1 MIREALAQVIAG
13 DDLSRGDAAGV
24 MEEIMTGG
32 ATPAQIGG
40 FLVALRLKGETAEEI
55 AGCAEVMR
63 RHATRVKAEGTVID
77 TCGTGG
83 DETGTLNISTAAAFV
98 AAGAGVKVAKH
109 GNRSVS
115 SNSGSADV
123 LRTLGVNVDA
133 EVPVVEKCIEEAGVG
148 FLFAPRL
155 HAAMKHAIG
164 PRREMGVRTVFNI
177 LGPLTNPAGA
187 KRQLIGVFSAE
198 LTPLIGD
205 VLAQLGTERA
215 LVVSGLPAEGASA
228 LDEISTLGPT
238 QVTRVEGESVETGKI
253 DAADLGLARA
263 KIDDLKVSGPEESAE
278 AIKAVLAGEK
288 GAHRDIIALNAAG
301 ALIAARKADDWAPAL
316 EIAAGS
322 IDSGKAR
329 AALEKLVEVSGG

>member
-205 VLAQLGTERA
+205 VLHS
-215 LVVSGLPAEGASA
+215 SG
-228 LDEISTLGPT
+228 
-238 QVTRVEGESVETGKI
+238 R
-253 DAADLGLARA
+253 
-263 KIDDLKVSGPEESAE
+263 SGRSSSPGSPP
-278 AIKAVLAGEK
+278 
-288 GAHRDIIALNAAG
+288 R
-301 ALIAARKADDWAPAL
+301 APAPWTR
-316 EIAAGS
+316 S
-322 IDSGKAR
+322 PPSVR
-329 AALEKLVEVSGG
+329 RR